1 MDKNLV
7 YSLIVPVA
15 FTIFTLVYLKLARK
29 YAVYDDPNS
38 RSSHSD
44 STITGFGLFVIF
56 GLLLYNIM
64 FPYTMKSF
72 FIIGLLMLGTV
83 SYMDDLFF
91 IKHFVRLIFQIFA
104 LTLLAIEL
112 PFGFVDLEKIP
123 LIITVVILGIGVLN
137 AFNFM
142 DGINGM
148 LGLNSLVILLSFLY
162 LNNFGID
169 SNGDALNFV
178 NNAFLYTI
186 IIGLLFFMFLNLR
199 HKAVVFAGD
208 TGSIAIAFVI
218 FYLMMSLIFKTGNLT
233 YLLLFVV
240 MGIDAGLTVIFK
252 LLLRENIFVPHR
264 DFLFKKLVH
273 VGKFKHVNIAL
284 TYAGIQALVSIVVI
298 ALPLQK
304 RIPVQMSILFLMT
317 VTLCAAYIN
326 TINKYTKKRV
336 IKFSDYAELED
347 EEMPPTQP

>member
-1 MDKNLV
+1 MDKSLI
-7 YSLIVPVA
+7 YSLVVPVA
-15 FTIFTLVYLKLARK
+15 YLLFTIVYLHLAK
-29 YAVYDDPNS
+29 KHQVYDDPS
-38 RSSHSD
+38 GRSSHSD

-56 GLLLYNIM
+56 GLLLYNM
-64 FPYTMKSF
+64 VFPYTMKSF

-112 PFGFVDLEKIP
+112 PFGFVDLEKLP

-162 LNNFGID
+162 LNNYGID
-169 SNGDALNFV
+169 SNGEALNFV

-186 IIGLLFFMFLNLR
+186 IVGLLCFLFLNLR
-199 HKAVVFAGD
+199 HKAKVFAGD
-208 TGSIAIAFVI
+208 TGSIALGFII
-218 FYLMMSLIFKTGNLT
+218 FYLMMNLIFKTGNLT

-273 VGKFKHVNIAL
+273 VGKFKHINIAM
-284 TYAGIQALVSIVVI
+284 TYAAIQAVISIVVI
-298 ALPLQK
+298 VLPLQK
-304 RIPVQMSILFLMT
+304 RIPVQMSILFLVT

-326 TINKYTKKRV
+326 TRNKYTKKRV
-336 IKFSDYAELED
+336 VKFSDYAELED
-347 EEMPPTQP
+347 DELPPTKL